1 MAEPKDK
8 TDNNGVKQSEKTPG
22 QIKREQNLVKF
33 TPMTSR
39 QAQEAAVRAR
49 NIRKQVRAE
58 VLRKVVENVDF
69 SDELMKAIKKG
80 DTKRI
85 EMLQTA
91 MRLIGLHYD
100 QSEDAVNKL
109 HIDAT
114 TDNKTAVTGKIEF
127 VLPEDTK

>member
-1 MAEPKDK
+1 MAK
-8 TDNNGVKQSEKTPG
+8 TENKTENNCVKQSEKTPG

-109 HIDAT
+109 QIDAT

>member
-1 MAEPKDK
+1 MTKN
-8 TDNNGVKQSEKTPG
+8 DNSGVKSSEKTPG
-22 QIKREQNLVKF
+22 QIKREKNLIKF

-49 NIRKQVRAE
+49 NIRKQVRSE

-69 SDELMKAIKKG
+69 SDELMNAIKKG

-109 HIDAT
+109 QIDAT
-114 TDNKTAVTGKIEF
+114 TDNKVDNTVHF
-127 VLPEDTK
+127 VLPGSKG

>member
-1 MAEPKDK
+1 MAK
-8 TDNNGVKQSEKTPG
+8 TENKTENNGVKPGEKTPG

-39 QAQEAAVRAR
+39 QAQEASVRAR